1 VVRKMHVHVEHGRTF
16 TLVRP
21 IGSFYGGGETREL
34 ERNLGIAVDGGSPV
48 VVIDLARTRDLNST
62 AIGVLVGAYRRASTR
77 GAELRLCNVQSDLQ
91 SVLTVI
97 KLVNVIPVFDSLEK
111 ALTAPLRQDATA
123 PPAADRP
130 AA

>member
-1 VVRKMHVHVEHGRTF
+1 MHVHVEHGRTY

-34 ERNLGIAVDGGSPV
+34 ERKLGIAVDGGSPL
-48 VVIDLARTRDLNST
+48 VVIDLGRTRDLNST
-62 AIGVLVGAYRRASTR
+62 AIGVLVGAFRRASGR
-77 GAELRLCNVQSDLQ
+77 GTELRLCNVEADLQ

-97 KLVNVIPVFDSLEK
+97 KLVNVIPVFGSLEK
-111 ALTAPLRQDATA
+111 ALTASPQRPAAA
-123 PPAADRP
+123 PPATDRS